1 MRSWGRT
8 NEKNE
13 NIMIEFYPN
22 DDCLNRKIIMAVGS
36 LLFTLTVGA
45 STPAH
50 SQTPEPLLPPM
61 PNPAS
66 SMPIPDI
73 GDYTLGAG
81 DLIQVD
87 ILDVPEYSGEYL
99 ILNDGTLS
107 LPIIGQLK
115 ATGLTVPQ
123 LTRLISQ
130 KYTPYVQQPLATVSM
145 ISPRPM
151 TIAVAGEVNRPG
163 SYIVPLAVP
172 DSQTR
177 QFQFYKVTQLLQ
189 QAGGV
194 TQAGD
199 ISQVEIRRVNPTE
212 QAFTVNLRALLEDG
226 KLDQDVVLR
235 DGDTI
240 LVPTANTLDPTVV
253 RQITTASFAPEN
265 IDPFPVI
272 IVGEVFQPGTH
283 IVGEDAVNSGE
294 PPKLTEAITLAGGI
308 TPLADIRQIELH
320 RLTKKGEK
328 QIITVNLWELLIQG
342 DVDQDVALQT
352 GDSIVIPQARQVNSE
367 EVAFLADASFSP
379 DAIQVS
385 VVGEV
390 MDPGLL
396 EVPLDTTLNQA
407 ILAAGG
413 FDQRRAH
420 RDTVELVRLNS
431 NGTVSHRQIAINWT
445 ADINETNNPILR
457 QDDVIVIR
465 RSGLTKTGDKLE
477 EVLRPWNGLIGISNL
492 INTIRMLAD

>member
-177 QFQFYKVTQLLQ
+177 QFQFYKVTN
-189 QAGGV
+189 
-194 TQAGD
+194 
-199 ISQVEIRRVNPTE
+199 SCNKR
-212 QAFTVNLRALLEDG
+212 
-226 KLDQDVVLR
+226 
-235 DGDTI
+235 
-240 LVPTANTLDPTVV
+240 
-253 RQITTASFAPEN
+253 
-265 IDPFPVI
+265 
-272 IVGEVFQPGTH
+272 GE
-283 IVGEDAVNSGE
+283 
-294 PPKLTEAITLAGGI
+294 
-308 TPLADIRQIELH
+308 
-320 RLTKKGEK
+320 
-328 QIITVNLWELLIQG
+328 
-342 DVDQDVALQT
+342 
-352 GDSIVIPQARQVNSE
+352 
-367 EVAFLADASFSP
+367 
-379 DAIQVS
+379 
-385 VVGEV
+385 
-390 MDPGLL
+390 
-396 EVPLDTTLNQA
+396 
-407 ILAAGG
+407 
-413 FDQRRAH
+413 
-420 RDTVELVRLNS
+420 
-431 NGTVSHRQIAINWT
+431 
-445 ADINETNNPILR
+445 
-457 QDDVIVIR
+457 
-465 RSGLTKTGDKLE
+465 
-477 EVLRPWNGLIGISNL
+477 
-492 INTIRMLAD
+492 